1 MNKTSSSI
9 NYRHRQANKKK
20 LMHQIVRQHVVRS
33 KKKKDNVSR
42 RWLQSNKEDAELST
56 LKLMVD
62 ETSSSD
68 LSENMRNKTV
78 STAASCLSSHEASL
92 YVNTV

>member
-1 MNKTSSSI
+1 
-9 NYRHRQANKKK
+9 
-20 LMHQIVRQHVVRS
+20 MHQIVRQSLVQK

-42 RWLQSNKEDAELST
+42 RWLQSNKEDTELST

-68 LSENMRNKTV
+68 LLENMRNKTV
-78 STAASCLSSHEASL
+78 SAAASCLSSHEASL